1 MLYMGIDLHKRFMF
15 ATVIDE
21 AGKEVERARV
31 ENKKSSILTYIEQ
44 IKKIDEEISAV
55 VEATSNS
62 SKLYDELE
70 EELKS
75 ISLANPLKTKAIAS
89 TRIKTDKID
98 SRILA
103 LLLRSDLIPKA
114 HMPAKATREIRELTR
129 YRYHVSLTRVMTS
142 LKNRV
147 HAILAK
153 YDIDSP
159 ILSSV
164 SDIFGKIGTK
174 ELRSLTLSPNHSISL
189 NGYLDLI
196 EFIKNLLPMVKK
208 EIAGIANEDETCT
221 LLKSIPGIGD
231 FLAVLIK
238 HEIDDIKR
246 FPSHHKLASY
256 TGLIPSTY
264 QSGDRTRHG
273 RITKQGNSNLRWALI
288 EATQVAIV
296 NSPYF
301 RNHYEQIKRRADV
314 KSAIVATSRRLLEII
329 YLVWTQKRNYYEIN
343 KNRALAVALTIL

>member
-1 MLYMGIDLHKRFMF
+1 MLYMGIDLHKRYLF

-21 AGKEVERARV
+21 AGKEVGEARV
-31 ENKKSSILTYIEQ
+31 ENKKSSILSYIKQ
-44 IKKIDEEISAV
+44 IKEIDEDISAV

-70 EELKS
+70 SELKS

-89 TRIKTDKID
+89 ARIKSDKID

-114 HMPAKATREIRELTR
+114 HMPAKNTREIRELV
-129 YRYHVSLTRVMTS
+129 RYHVSLTRVMTS

-153 YDIDSP
+153 YEINSP
-159 ILSSV
+159 ILSSA
-164 SDIFGKIGTK
+164 SDIFGKIGSA
-174 ELRSLTLSPNHSISL
+174 ELRSLTLSPNHVRSL

-196 EFIKNLLPMVKK
+196 EFIKNLLAILKK
-208 EIAGIANEDETCT
+208 EIARIANSDEVCVR
-221 LLKSIPGIGD
+221 LKSIPGIGD

-238 HEIDDIKR
+238 HEIDDIER
-246 FPSHHKLASY
+246 FPSHHRLASY
-256 TGLIPSTY
+256 AGLIPSTY
-264 QSGDRTRHG
+264 QSGDKTRHG
-273 RITKQGNSNLRWALI
+273 RITKQGNSHLRWGLV

-301 RNHYEQIKRRADV
+301 RAHYEQIKKRAGV

-329 YLVWTQKRNYYEIN
+329 YLVWTQKREYVEIN
-343 KNRALAVALTIL
+343 RSRSLAVAL

>member
-31 ENKKSSILTYIEQ
+31 ENKKCSILAYIEQ

-70 EELKS
+70 SELKS

-89 TRIKTDKID
+89 ARIKTDKID

-114 HMPAKATREIRELTR
+114 HMPAKATREIREIT
-129 YRYHVSLTRVMTS
+129 RYHVSLTRVMTS

-153 YDIDSP
+153 YEINSP
-159 ILSSV
+159 ILSSA

-174 ELRSLTLSPNHSISL
+174 ELRSLSLSPNHSRSL

-196 EFIKNLLPMVKK
+196 EFIKNLLAILKK
-208 EIAGIANEDETCT
+208 EIARIANSDEVCIR
-221 LLKSIPGIGD
+221 LKSIPGIGD

-238 HEIDDIKR
+238 HEIDDIER

-264 QSGDRTRHG
+264 QSGDKTRHG

-301 RNHYEQIKRRADV
+301 RAHYEQIKRRAGV

-329 YLVWTQKRNYYEIN
+329 YLVWTQKREYVEIN
-343 KNRALAVALTIL
+343 RSRSLAVAL

>member
-31 ENKKSSILTYIEQ
+31 ENKKCSILAYIEQ

-70 EELKS
+70 SELKS

-89 TRIKTDKID
+89 ARIKTDKID

-114 HMPAKATREIRELTR
+114 HMPAKATREIREIT
-129 YRYHVSLTRVMTS
+129 RYHVSLTRVMTS

-174 ELRSLTLSPNHSISL
+174 ELRSLTLSPNHSRSL

-196 EFIKNLLPMVKK
+196 EFIKNLLAMVKK
-208 EIAGIANEDETCT
+208 EIAGIAN
-221 LLKSIPGIGD
+221 
-231 FLAVLIK
+231 
-238 HEIDDIKR
+238 
-246 FPSHHKLASY
+246 
-256 TGLIPSTY
+256 
-264 QSGDRTRHG
+264 
-273 RITKQGNSNLRWALI
+273 
-288 EATQVAIV
+288 
-296 NSPYF
+296 
-301 RNHYEQIKRRADV
+301 
-314 KSAIVATSRRLLEII
+314 
-329 YLVWTQKRNYYEIN
+329 
-343 KNRALAVALTIL
+343 

>member
-31 ENKKSSILTYIEQ
+31 ENKKSSILTYIKQ
-44 IKKIDEEISAV
+44 IKNIDEEISAV

-70 EELKS
+70 SELKS

-89 TRIKTDKID
+89 ARIKSDKID

-129 YRYHVSLTRVMTS
+129 YHVSLTRVMTS

-153 YDIDSP
+153 YEIDSP

-174 ELRSLTLSPNHSISL
+174 ELRSLTLSPNHSRSL

-196 EFIKNLLPMVKK
+196 EFIKNLLAGVKK
-208 EIAGIANEDETCT
+208 EITRIAECDEICT
-221 LLKSIPGIGD
+221 HLKSIPGIGD

-238 HEIDDIKR
+238 HEIDDIAR

-256 TGLIPSTY
+256 AGLIPSTY
-264 QSGDRTRHG
+264 QSADKTRHG
-273 RITKQGNSNLRWALI
+273 RITKQGNSNLRWALV
-288 EATQVAIV
+288 EATQVAIA
-296 NSPYF
+296 NSLYF
-301 RNHYEQIKRRADV
+301 RSHYEQIKKRVGSR
-314 KSAIVATSRRLLEII
+314 SAIVATSRRLLEII
-329 YLVWTQKRNYYEIN
+329 YLVWTQKRNYYEIDR
-343 KNRALAVALTIL
+343 NRSLAVALT

>member
-21 AGKEVERARV
+21 AGKEVEKARV
-31 ENKKSSILTYIEQ
+31 ENKRCSILTYIEQ

-70 EELKS
+70 SELKS

-89 TRIKTDKID
+89 ARIKSDKID

-114 HMPAKATREIRELTR
+114 HMPAKATREIRELT
-129 YRYHVSLTRVMTS
+129 RYHVSLTRVMTS

-174 ELRSLTLSPNHSISL
+174 ELRSLSLSPNHSRSL

-196 EFIKNLLPMVKK
+196 EFIKNLLTMVKK
-208 EIAGIANEDETCT
+208 EIADIANEDETCT

-238 HEIDDIKR
+238 HEIDDIDR
-246 FPSHHKLASY
+246 FSSHHRLASY
-256 TGLIPSTY
+256 AGLIPSTY
-264 QSGDRTRHG
+264 QSGDKTRHG

-301 RNHYEQIKRRADV
+301 RAHYEQIKRRAGI

-329 YLVWTQKRNYYEIN
+329 YLIWTQKREYVEIN
-343 KNRALAVALTIL
+343 RSRSLAVAL

>member
-31 ENKKSSILTYIEQ
+31 ENKKSSILTYIKQ
-44 IKKIDEEISAV
+44 IKNIDEEISAV

-70 EELKS
+70 SELKS

-89 TRIKTDKID
+89 ARIKSDKID

-129 YRYHVSLTRVMTS
+129 YHVSLTRVMTS

-153 YDIDSP
+153 YEIDSP

-174 ELRSLTLSPNHSISL
+174 ELRSLTLSPNHSRSL

-196 EFIKNLLPMVKK
+196 EFIKNLLAILKK
-208 EIAGIANEDETCT
+208 EIARIANSDEVCVR
-221 LLKSIPGIGD
+221 LKSIPGIGD

-238 HEIDDIKR
+238 HEIDDIDR
-246 FPSHHKLASY
+246 FSSHHRLASY

-264 QSGDRTRHG
+264 QSGDKTRHG

-301 RNHYEQIKRRADV
+301 RAHYEQIKRRAGI

-329 YLVWTQKRNYYEIN
+329 YLVWTQKRNYYEIDR
-343 KNRALAVALTIL
+343 NRSLAVAL

>member
-70 EELKS
+70 SELKS

-89 TRIKTDKID
+89 ARIKTDKID

-114 HMPAKATREIRELTR
+114 HMPAKATREIREIT
-129 YRYHVSLTRVMTS
+129 RYHVSLTRVMTS

-174 ELRSLTLSPNHSISL
+174 ELRSLTLSPNHSRSL

-196 EFIKNLLPMVKK
+196 EFIKNLLAMVKK

-238 HEIDDIKR
+238 HEIDDIER

-256 TGLIPSTY
+256 AGLIPSTY
-264 QSGDRTRHG
+264 QSGDKTRHG
-273 RITKQGNSNLRWALI
+273 RITKQGNSHLRWALV

-301 RNHYEQIKRRADV
+301 RAHYEQIKRRAGI

-329 YLVWTQKRNYYEIN
+329 YLVWTQKREYVEIN
-343 KNRALAVALTIL
+343 RSRSLAVAL

>member
-1 MLYMGIDLHKRFMF
+1 MLYMGIDLHKRYLF

-21 AGKEVERARV
+21 AGREVEKARV
-31 ENKKSSILTYIEQ
+31 ENKRCSILAYIEQ

-70 EELKS
+70 EELRS

-89 TRIKTDKID
+89 ARIKSDKID

-114 HMPAKATREIRELTR
+114 HMPAKTTREIRELT
-129 YRYHVSLTRVMTS
+129 RYHVSLTRVMTS

-147 HAILAK
+147 HAILVK
-153 YDIDSP
+153 YEINSP
-159 ILSSV
+159 ILSSA

-174 ELRSLTLSPNHSISL
+174 ELRSLSLSPNHSRSL

-196 EFIKNLLPMVKK
+196 EFIKNLLAILKK

-238 HEIDDIKR
+238 HEIDDINR
-246 FPSHHKLASY
+246 FSSAAKLASY
-256 TGLIPSTY
+256 AGLIPSTY
-264 QSGDRTRHG
+264 QSGDKTRHG

-301 RNHYEQIKRRADV
+301 RAHYEQIKRRAGV
-314 KSAIVATSRRLLEII
+314 KSAIVATSRRLLEIV
-329 YLVWTQKRNYYEIN
+329 YLVWTQKREYVEIN
-343 KNRALAVALTIL
+343 RSRSLAVAL

>member
-21 AGKEVERARV
+21 NGKEVERARV

-44 IKKIDEEISAV
+44 IKSIDEDISAV
-55 VEATSNS
+55 VEATSNC

-70 EELKS
+70 NLVDS
-75 ISLANPLKTKAIAS
+75 ICIANPLKTKAIAS
-89 TRIKTDKID
+89 ARIKTDKID

-114 HMPAKATREIRELTR
+114 HMPAKTTREIRKLT
-129 YRYHVSLTRVMTS
+129 RYHVSLTRVMTS

-159 ILSSV
+159 ILSSA

-174 ELRSLTLSPNHSISL
+174 ELRSLSLSPNHSRSL

-196 EFIKNLLPMVKK
+196 EFIKNLLAMVKK
-208 EIAGIANEDETCT
+208 EIARIANEDETCIR
-221 LLKSIPGIGD
+221 LKSIPGIGD

-238 HEIDDIKR
+238 HEIDDIER

-256 TGLIPSTY
+256 TGLI
-264 QSGDRTRHG
+264 
-273 RITKQGNSNLRWALI
+273 L
-288 EATQVAIV
+288 
-296 NSPYF
+296 
-301 RNHYEQIKRRADV
+301 
-314 KSAIVATSRRLLEII
+314 
-329 YLVWTQKRNYYEIN
+329 
-343 KNRALAVALTIL
+343 

>member
-1 MLYMGIDLHKRFMF
+1 MLYMGIDLHKRFLF
-15 ATVIDE
+15 ATVINE
-21 AGKEVERARV
+21 AGEEVERARV
-31 ENKKSSILTYIEQ
+31 ENKKSSILAYIEQ

-70 EELKS
+70 KELKS

-89 TRIKTDKID
+89 ARIKTDKID

-114 HMPAKATREIRELTR
+114 HMPVKATREIRELTR
-129 YRYHVSLTRVMTS
+129 YHVSLTRAMTS

-174 ELRSLTLSPNHSISL
+174 ELRSLTLSPNHSRSL

-196 EFIKNLLPMVKK
+196 EFIKNLLAILKK
-208 EIAGIANEDETCT
+208 EIARIANSDEVCIR
-221 LLKSIPGIGD
+221 LKSIPGIGD

-238 HEIDDIKR
+238 HEIDDIER

-264 QSGDRTRHG
+264 QSGDKTRHG

-301 RNHYEQIKRRADV
+301 RAHYEQIKRRAGV

-329 YLVWTQKRNYYEIN
+329 YLVWTQKREYVEIN
-343 KNRALAVALTIL
+343 RSRSLAVAL